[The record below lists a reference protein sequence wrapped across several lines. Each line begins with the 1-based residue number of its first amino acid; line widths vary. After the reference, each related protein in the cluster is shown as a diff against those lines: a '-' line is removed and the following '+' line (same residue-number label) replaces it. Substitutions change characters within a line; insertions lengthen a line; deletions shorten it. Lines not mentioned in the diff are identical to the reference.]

1 MFSISTE
8 ALLIVLYAL
17 KVELAGTGL
26 NVGVTKTITS
36 FPNSLTT
43 VYIKND
49 KRSLYVILDTRFSN
63 SWREYV
69 IKRFSLVEFDIP
81 KGSTSYMTLF
91 ASPDYTYEIH
101 DPDFLKYF
109 SEDIHAM
116 VEVIKKEMC

>member
-8 ALLIVLYAL
+8 ALLIILYAL

-36 FPNSLTT
+36 YPDSLTT

-69 IKRFSLVEFDIP
+69 IRRVDLVEFDTP
-81 KGSTSYMTLF
+81 KGSTLYTTLF
-91 ASPDYTYEIH
+91 GTPDYTYAIH
-101 DPDFLKYF
+101 EPDFLKQF
-109 SEDIHAM
+109 SMDVHEM